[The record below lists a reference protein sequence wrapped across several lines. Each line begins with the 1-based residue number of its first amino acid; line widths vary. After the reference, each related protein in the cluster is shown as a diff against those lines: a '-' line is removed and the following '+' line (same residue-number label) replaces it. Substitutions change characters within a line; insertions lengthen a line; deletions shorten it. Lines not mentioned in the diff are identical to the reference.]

1 MPVIKDSSV
10 SLIEPDGETKGSPSA
25 STTPVVE
32 SGVSISALLTV
43 LCHKVTRL
51 KGHRALP
58 PGCPSEEEHIQVH
71 PDGLWSYHQ
80 FKTLKSHNF
89 VISHI

>member
-80 FKTLKSHNF
+80 FKT
-89 VISHI
+89 